1 MDYQGKSKE
10 ELMIAIKELQN
21 NYASLKAQY
30 DLDISRGKKAEKALD
45 ESEND
50 RFQKIFEQSPIAMAI
65 VSLEGT
71 IELINHKA
79 VELFGYL
86 PEEIPTMDRWWV
98 VAYPD
103 VDYRNQVT
111 LQWMGLVQ
119 KAVKKNSEIGGSEY
133 RVTCKNGSVKTI
145 IISGAFVSDKV
156 FVLFND
162 ITERKQFEESL
173 RKSEE
178 LYRKMNHNSPLGLHF
193 YKLNNN
199 NQLIFYAANPAA
211 NKLLKVDN
219 SQFIGKTIGEAF
231 PPLLQT
237 EVPDRYR
244 DAAEKG
250 ISWSTEQLVYNDGK
264 IVGAFEVK
272 AFQTT
277 PGSMVAIFDD
287 ITERRQ
293 SEILLKEKTDEIE
306 AQNEEY
312 MRLNEELNQ
321 TNKALIEAKEHAE
334 ESDRLKTAFLQNM
347 SHEIRTPMNAIMGF
361 SDLLL
366 ENFNHKNKLKEFTDI
381 IRKRSSDL
389 LDIINDIL
397 DIAKIESGQL
407 PVKIEDCNLN
417 ELFTELSA
425 FFIEYRKRLDKQH
438 IKFSL
443 QALCDPAEGIIL
455 TDKVKLKQIF
465 INLISNAFKFTEKG
479 RIEGGCRFD
488 ENNNLIFYVSDT
500 GIGIP
505 ADKQHVVFER
515 FFQLHQNPKLNM
527 GGTGL
532 GLPIVKG
539 LVGLLGGEVFLESE
553 PNKGSTFS
561 FSFPYKTTKAK
572 HHKSIVNEKV
582 SDTSLIN
589 KTILI
594 VEDDFYN
601 AEYLKEI
608 LSGIGLHI
616 LQAKNGQE
624 AIELSLSQSVDLVLM
639 DISLPDINGYEA
651 TRQIRQHKP
660 DLKIIAQ
667 TAYASQ
673 DEKQK
678 AIDAGCNDYICKPT
692 KKDTLLALL
701 VNQLF

>member
-1 MDYQGKSKE
+1 
-10 ELMIAIKELQN
+10 
-21 NYASLKAQY
+21 
-30 DLDISRGKKAEKALD
+30 
-45 ESEND
+45 
-50 RFQKIFEQSPIAMAI
+50 
-65 VSLEGT
+65 V
-71 IELINHKA
+71 
-79 VELFGYL
+79 
-86 PEEIPTMDRWWV
+86 
-98 VAYPD
+98 
-103 VDYRNQVT
+103 
-111 LQWMGLVQ
+111 
-119 KAVKKNSEIGGSEY
+119 
-133 RVTCKNGSVKTI
+133 
-145 IISGAFVSDKV
+145 
-156 FVLFND
+156 
-162 ITERKQFEESL
+162 
-173 RKSEE
+173 
-178 LYRKMNHNSPLGLHF
+178 
-193 YKLNNN
+193 
-199 NQLIFYAANPAA
+199 
-211 NKLLKVDN
+211 
-219 SQFIGKTIGEAF
+219 
-231 PPLLQT
+231 
-237 EVPDRYR
+237 
-244 DAAEKG
+244 
-250 ISWSTEQLVYNDGK
+250 
-264 IVGAFEVK
+264 
-272 AFQTT
+272 
-277 PGSMVAIFDD
+277 
-287 ITERRQ
+287 
-293 SEILLKEKTDEIE
+293 
-306 AQNEEY
+306 
-312 MRLNEELNQ
+312 
-321 TNKALIEAKEHAE
+321 
-334 ESDRLKTAFLQNM
+334 
-347 SHEIRTPMNAIMGF
+347 
-361 SDLLL
+361 
-366 ENFNHKNKLKEFTDI
+366 ENFNHKNKLREFTDI
-381 IRKRSSDL
+381 IRQRSSDL

-407 PVKIEDCNLN
+407 PVKIEECNLN

-438 IKFSL
+438 IRFSL

-488 ENNNLIFYVSDT
+488 DNNNLIFYVSDT

-505 ADKQHVVFER
+505 VNKQQVVFER
-515 FFQLHQNPKLNM
+515 FSQLHQNPKLNM

-572 HHKSIVNEKV
+572 HHKPIVTEKIN
-582 SDTSLIN
+582 DTSLIN

-624 AIELSLSQSVDLVLM
+624 AIELSLSQPVDLVLM

-660 DLKIIAQ
+660 YLKIIAQ

-692 KKDTLLALL
+692 KKNALLALL
-701 VNQLF
+701 INQLF